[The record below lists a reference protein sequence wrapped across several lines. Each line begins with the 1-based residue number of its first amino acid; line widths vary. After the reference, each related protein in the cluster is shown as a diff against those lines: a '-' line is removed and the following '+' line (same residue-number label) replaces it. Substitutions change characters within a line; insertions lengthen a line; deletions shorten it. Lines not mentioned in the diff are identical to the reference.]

1 MIDCCICAFIYG
13 SRNAFSLMMK
23 CSFPSPCRHVR
34 GEGDDMIYW
43 LPLGITTAA
52 WIDFD
57 NDRDWLWKS
66 YMIFQLGFWQQRHV
80 QRSKYLHGSPVQKS
94 QRQTEKQV
102 STASKEPMQIITSKY

>member
-23 CSFPSPCRHVR
+23 CSFPSPPPTR

-43 LPLGITTAA
+43 LPVGITTAA

-57 NDRDWLWKS
+57 NDRDWLWKN
-66 YMIFQLGFWQQRHV
+66 YMIFQLGFWQQGHV
-80 QRSKYLHGSPVQKS
+80 QRGKCVYGSPVERS
-94 QRQTEKQV
+94 QGQTEGG
-102 STASKEPMQIITSKY
+102 EHRI